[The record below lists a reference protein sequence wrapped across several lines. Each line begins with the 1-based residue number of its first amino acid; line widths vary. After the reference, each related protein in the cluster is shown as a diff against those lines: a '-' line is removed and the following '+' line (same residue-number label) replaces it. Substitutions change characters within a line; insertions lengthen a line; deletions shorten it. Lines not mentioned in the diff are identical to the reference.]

1 MQEDDFEFVVEPGRR
16 RRSCWFLI
24 SILFGVAFLLV
35 GIIII
40 LIANLTPLKNPI
52 VGIKHNLEILDQKA
66 IAFNQK
72 IEMCQFLGLIVFCAG
87 GIVIMLT
94 LLVATYEQEC
104 GCNNIRNQILYPSL
118 IDSNAWIRYAEG
130 YPTSYDGRI
139 PLSEEIKAVQIER
152 IKE

>member
-1 MQEDDFEFVVEPGRR
+1 MTGIV
-16 RRSCWFLI
+16 
-24 SILFGVAFLLV
+24 FLLI
-35 GIIII
+35 GIIVI
-40 LIANLTPLKNPI
+40 LVANLTPLKNPV

-72 IEMCQFLGLIVFCAG
+72 IETCQFLGLIIFCAG

-118 IDSNAWIRYAEG
+118 IDSNAWIRYVEG
-130 YPTSYDGRI
+130 YPNSCDSRI
-139 PLSEEIKAVQIER
+139 PLSEEIKAVQIDR
-152 IKE
+152 VKD